1 MASRP
6 APKPRMSD
14 QERRAARGHTHED
27 LVTRTKGHMGKLIQK
42 TIVRPTLVGQARTKQ
57 RFLDYLQILSKSDP
71 SVLSDLGCGDI
82 ADVLKPGAYMLP
94 TRKYNILHCQNA
106 FVLLNLFA
114 DIMLGFIDY
123 LVEVSQGMLE
133 EQITVS
139 TLVNTI
145 GLFLGMVS
153 FI

>member
-1 MASRP
+1 MPSRP

-14 QERRAARGHTHED
+14 AERRAARGYTRED
-27 LVTRTKGHMGKLIQK
+27 LATRTRDYINKLVQK
-42 TIVRPTLVGQARTKQ
+42 TIVRPTLVGQERTRQ
-57 RFLDYLQILSKSDP
+57 RFLNFLQILVQSDR
-71 SVLSDLGCGDI
+71 SLLEELGCTEV
-82 ADVLKPGAYMLP
+82 ADVLKPDAYMLP
-94 TRKYNILHCQNA
+94 NRTSYLIKVLY
-106 FVLLNLFA
+106 LLNLFA

-133 EQITVS
+133 DHITVS